1 MSKGNHRR
9 IDLRQALINPG
20 SVFETPE
27 EVLDHPDLSRQQKID
42 VLRRWEDD
50 AIELAVAEEEGMVG
64 GEPVMLA
71 RILGALNSLENL
83 EVNHSAPKKQKGV

>member
-1 MSKGNHRR
+1 MSKENHRR

-42 VLRRWEDD
+42 VLRRWEYD
-50 AIELAVAEEEGMVG
+50 ATELAVAEEEGMVG

-71 RILGALNSLENL
+71 RILVALSSLENL

>member
-1 MSKGNHRR
+1 MSKENHKR

-42 VLRRWEDD
+42 VLRRWEYD
-50 AIELAVAEEEGMVG
+50 ATELAVAEEEGMVG

-71 RILGALNSLENL
+71 RILVALSSLENL

>member
-1 MSKGNHRR
+1 MSKENHKR
-9 IDLRQALINPG
+9 IGLRQALINPG

-42 VLRRWEDD
+42 VLRRWEYD
-50 AIELAVAEEEGMVG
+50 ATELAVAEEEGMVG

-71 RILGALNSLENL
+71 RILVALSSLENL